1 MEEPTGIAALGIN
14 AHTLIIQIVNFGI
27 LFVLLRLFAY
37 KPILKMLKEREEK
50 VTSSLKLAEDNQKKA
65 IELEEQIKKGQEEAR
80 KNAKQAIDQAQM
92 EAEKLRK
99 EIKDHAQREAD
110 DLMKLA
116 ETKIK
121 QQKEELKSELRA
133 ETADLVI
140 ASVEKILSKN
150 LSDDD
155 KKKLVNDAVKEIK

>member
-14 AHTLIIQIVNFGI
+14 THTLIIQIVNFGI

-37 KPILKMLKEREEK
+37 KPILKMLKDREDK

-65 IELEEQIKKGQEEAR
+65 SELEEQIKKGQEEAR
-80 KNAKQAIDQAQM
+80 KNAKEAIDQAQK
-92 EAEKLRK
+92 EADKLRK
-99 EIKDHAQREAD
+99 EVKDQAQKEAD

-116 ETKIK
+116 EQKIR
-121 QQKEELKSELRA
+121 QQKEELKNELRA
-133 ETADLVI
+133 ETADLI
-140 ASVEKILSKN
+140 LASVEKILSKN

-155 KKKLVNDAVKEIK
+155 KKKLISESVKEIK